1 MGFHINLNTEYDI
14 TSSYSELF
22 LSFCLKKHVW
32 HLLLKVPV
40 MILMSHSSIV
50 L

>member
-1 MGFHINLNTEYDI
+1 MGFHINLNTEYE
-14 TSSYSELF
+14 YEPF
-22 LSFCLKKHVW
+22 LSFSLKKHVW

-40 MILMSHSSIV
+40 IILMSHSSIV